1 MKGSITIMTK
11 CIATVGDVFV
21 GTKDN
26 VSIEDIDKCDL
37 YPCVDNVF
45 LGRAL
50 IVTGAIYNDD
60 GIAHFS
66 IPFKYV
72 PLTVIEE

>member
-1 MKGSITIMTK
+1 MTK

-26 VSIEDIDKCDL
+26 VSIEDIDKCDV

-50 IVTGAIYNDD
+50 IVKGDIYNDD
-60 GIAHFS
+60 GIANFS
-66 IPFKYV
+66 IQFKCK
-72 PLTVIEE
+72 PLTVIEA

>member
-37 YPCVDNVF
+37 YPCIDNVF

-50 IVTGAIYNDD
+50 IVTGAIYDDD

-66 IPFKYV
+66 IPFKCM
-72 PLTVIEE
+72 PLTAIE

>member
-1 MKGSITIMTK
+1 MTK

-26 VSIEDIDKCDL
+26 VFIEGIDKCDV

-50 IVTGAIYNDD
+50 IVT
-60 GIAHFS
+60 
-66 IPFKYV
+66 
-72 PLTVIEE
+72 